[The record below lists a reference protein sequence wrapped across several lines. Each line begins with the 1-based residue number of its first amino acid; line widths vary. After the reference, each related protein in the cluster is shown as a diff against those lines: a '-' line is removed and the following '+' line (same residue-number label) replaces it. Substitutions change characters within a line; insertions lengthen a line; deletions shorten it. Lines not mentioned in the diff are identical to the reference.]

1 MSFINHKHL
10 IWVESLILLI
20 FNSLNFLL
28 NIRQNELRVLIYH
41 HIDKNKFS
49 HFNKQLF
56 FIKKNW
62 NFITPKQFENHISG
76 KIKLTG
82 KNVLLTFDD
91 GFNSNFIIANTIL
104 KRLKIKCIFFV
115 PSEFIKL
122 KSIKNSKLFIKNN
135 ILDQQISNLFD
146 EIKNISIN
154 NLKILIRNGHTIGAH
169 TKTHANLGTIKNN
182 NMLKDEMINS
192 CKDLE
197 RILKTKI
204 KHFAYTYGNYK
215 SMSEK
220 SINIAVK
227 QYEYVHSSLRG
238 SNYNNK
244 KGEIIKRDAVYL
256 ELGNKLLAIFMNGI
270 IDIKYFFQV
279 SNINKLIKKKMLRKN
294 NNY

>member
-49 HFNKQLF
+49 HFNKQLI

-62 NFITPKQFENHISG
+62 NFITPKQFENHING

-135 ILDQQISNLFD
+135 ILDQQISNHFD

-256 ELGNKLLAIFMNGI
+256 ELGNKLLTIFMNGI

-279 SNINKLIKKKMLRKN
+279 SNINKLIKKRILRKN